1 VITATVSE
9 SVLGQT
15 GAIVY
20 LKAGD
25 QGLNR
30 FICLALPPAHQDD
43 GIQIDA
49 GRSGEFRQDRSDFM
63 DEEGIFVLQED

>member
-1 VITATVSE
+1 MITATVSE
-9 SVLGQT
+9 PVLGQT

-30 FICLALPPAHQDD
+30 FICLALAPAHQ
-43 GIQIDA
+43 
-49 GRSGEFRQDRSDFM
+49 EFRSM
-63 DEEGIFVLQED
+63 PVGLVNFVRTEVISWMKKEYPLYKKN